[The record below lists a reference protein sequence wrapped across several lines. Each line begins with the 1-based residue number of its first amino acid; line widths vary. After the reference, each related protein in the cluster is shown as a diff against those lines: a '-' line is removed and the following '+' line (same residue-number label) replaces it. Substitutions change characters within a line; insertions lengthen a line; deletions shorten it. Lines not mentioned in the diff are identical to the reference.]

1 MTAPLAEPY
10 VLERGATRRERAML
24 PFKTTAKDTGGSLS
38 ICEFELGGWES
49 GPVLHLHTD
58 IDEAFFVS
66 RGYLEAQLG
75 EDRVAIGEGG
85 FLWVPRGTEHTFAN
99 AGPDPVHV
107 LALATPGGIEDLF
120 AEQYEYLTSLD
131 GPPDPAVLDE
141 MGLRHGSPTVGP
153 PIRARSAPDVT
164 SS

>member
-1 MTAPLAEPY
+1 M
-10 VLERGATRRERAML
+10 
-24 PFKTTAKDTGGSLS
+24 
-38 ICEFELGGWES
+38 
-49 GPVLHLHTD
+49 HTD

-66 RGYLEAQLG
+66 RGSLEAQLG

-85 FLWVPRGTEHTFAN
+85 FLWVPRGTAHTFAN

-131 GPPDPAVLDE
+131 GPPDLAVLDE
-141 MGLRHGSPTVGP
+141 MSQRHGSPTVGP
-153 PIRARSAPDVT
+153 PIRARKAPSTTSANPT
-164 SS
+164 MSASSVRLHSG